1 MKIALHG
8 KSTGPEAQGC
18 INDVFGLLEKYG
30 VEAAISS
37 QYRKDLAEKEF
48 STSGMD
54 EFHIGDDLSSFDF
67 IFSLGGDGTILDAIT
82 YTNGAEIPIVGINL
96 GRLGFL
102 ATTPRNEISEAFE
115 MIRSDQFS
123 IESRSL
129 IHVDSNENLFAP
141 YNFGLNEF
149 TIVKKETS
157 SMIVVHTYVDG
168 DYLNSYW
175 ADGLIVSTPT
185 GSTGYSLSCGGP
197 LVHPSMKNFIITP
210 VSPHNLNVRPIIVS
224 DQSIITFEIEGR
236 SKQFMVSLD
245 SRSQSVDDSVQI
257 SVKREEFEAKLV
269 RFDNSKYF
277 DTLRNKLNWGLDA
290 RN

>member
-1 MKIALHG
+1 MKIAIHG
-8 KSTGPEAQGC
+8 KSTGPEAQEC
-18 INDVFGLLEKYG
+18 INDVFQLLNKHQIEASISEDYKSDLSEKGL
-30 VEAAISS
+30 
-37 QYRKDLAEKEF
+37 
-48 STSGMD
+48 STNNLD
-54 EFHIGDDLSSFDF
+54 TFKIGDNLSSFDF
-67 IFSLGGDGTILDAIT
+67 IFSLGGDGTILDTIT
-82 YTNGAEIPIVGINL
+82 YTNRAEVPIVGINL

-102 ATTPRNEISEAFE
+102 ANTPKNEIADTFDKL
-115 MIRSDQFS
+115 IANDFI

-129 IHVDSNENLFAP
+129 IHADSNQDLFKP
-141 YNFGLNEF
+141 YNFGLNEL

-175 ADGLIVSTPT
+175 ADGLIVATPT

-197 LVHPSMKNFIITP
+197 LVHPSLKNFIITP

-224 DQSIITFEIEGR
+224 DQSVITFEIEGR

-245 SRSQSVDDSVQI
+245 SRSQSIDDSVQI
-257 SVKREEFEAKLV
+257 SVRREEFEAKLV
-269 RFDNSKYF
+269 RFNNNKYF
-277 DTLRNKLNWGLDA
+277 DTLRHKLNWGLDA

>member
-18 INDVFGLLEKYG
+18 INDVFELLTKHGL
-30 VEAAISS
+30 EAAISG
-37 QYRKDLAEKEF
+37 QYRTDLSEKGF
-48 STSGMD
+48 STD
-54 EFHIGDDLSSFDF
+54 RLDQFDIGDDLSSFDF
-67 IFSLGGDGTILDAIT
+67 VFSLGGDGTILDTIT
-82 YTNGAEIPIVGINL
+82 YTNGAETPIVGINL

-102 ATTPRNEISEAFE
+102 ATTPRNEISMAFDK
-115 MIRSDQFS
+115 IISNDYAV
-123 IESRSL
+123 ESRSL
-129 IHVDSNENLFAP
+129 IHVDSKEKLFAP

-224 DQSIITFEIEGR
+224 DQSVITFEIEGR
-236 SKQFMVSLD
+236 SRQFMVSLD

-277 DTLRNKLNWGLDA
+277 DTLRHKLNWGLDA

>member
-8 KSTGPEAQGC
+8 KSTGPEAQSC
-18 INDVFGLLEKYG
+18 INDVFDLLERHQID
-30 VEAAISS
+30 ASISE
-37 QYRKDLAEKEF
+37 QYESDLKEKKF
-48 STSGMD
+48 STRGLTT
-54 EFHIGDDLSSFDF
+54 FALGDSLADYDF
-67 IFSLGGDGTILDAIT
+67 LLSLGGDGTILDSIT
-82 YTNGAEIPIVGINL
+82 YANGFETPIIGINL

-102 ATTPRNEISEAFE
+102 ATTPREEITETFQKLVSKDFT
-115 MIRSDQFS
+115 

-129 IHVDSNENLFAP
+129 IHVDSNQQLFEP
-141 YNFGLNEF
+141 YNFGLNEL

-175 ADGLIVSTPT
+175 ADGLIVATPT

-197 LVHPSMKNFIITP
+197 LVEPSMKNFIITP
-210 VSPHNLNVRPIIVS
+210 VSPHNLNVRPIILS
-224 DQSIITFEIEGR
+224 DQSVITFEIEGR

-245 SRSQSVDDSVQI
+245 SRSQSIDDTVQI
-257 SVKREEFEAKLV
+257 SVRREEFEAKLV
-269 RFDNSKYF
+269 RFNSNKYF
-277 DTLRNKLNWGLDA
+277 DTLRHKLNWGLDA

>member
-8 KSTGPEAQGC
+8 KSTSQEALTC
-18 INDVFGLLEKYG
+18 VSDLVAVLKKREVVLTISEDFKSRLADSSVDTADMEVF
-30 VEAAISS
+30 
-37 QYRKDLAEKEF
+37 D
-48 STSGMD
+48 
-54 EFHIGDDLSSFDF
+54 HGDDLSSIDF
-67 IFSLGGDGTILDAIT
+67 ILSMGGDGTMLDTIT
-82 YTNGAEIPIVGINL
+82 YAGAFETPVVGVNL

-102 ATTPRNEISEAFE
+102 ATTPRDQIEEAVE
-115 MIRSDQFS
+115 SLYENAYT

-129 IHVDSNENLFAP
+129 IHVDSNTGLFEP
-141 YNFGLNEF
+141 FNFGLNEF

-157 SMIVVHTYVDG
+157 SMILVHTYVDG

-197 LVHPSMKNFIITP
+197 LVDPKLKNFIITP

-224 DQSIITFEIEGR
+224 DQSVITFEIEGR
-236 SKQFMVSLD
+236 SRQFMASLD
-245 SRSQSVDDSVQI
+245 SRSNSIDDKVEL
-257 SVKREEFEAKLV
+257 SVKRESFEARLV
-269 RFDNSKYF
+269 RFEKMTYF
-277 DTLRNKLNWGLDA
+277 DTLRHKLNWGVDA